1 MQLIS
6 HFASGI
12 SLVSSFSQSLL
23 QALRQFLPLIF
34 HMAMMCKSQ
43 VCLGRGV
50 CILFQE
56 GTCAYWSW
64 SDGIELKNLHVCG
77 NLR

>member
-12 SLVSSFSQSLL
+12 SLASSFSQFSL
-23 QALRQFLPLIF
+23 QALRQFLPSVF
-34 HMAMMCKSQ
+34 HMAMICTSQ

-50 CILFQE
+50 CILFQK
-56 GTCAYWSW
+56 GTSAYWSW
-64 SDGIELKNLHVCG
+64 SDGIDPKNLHRCG